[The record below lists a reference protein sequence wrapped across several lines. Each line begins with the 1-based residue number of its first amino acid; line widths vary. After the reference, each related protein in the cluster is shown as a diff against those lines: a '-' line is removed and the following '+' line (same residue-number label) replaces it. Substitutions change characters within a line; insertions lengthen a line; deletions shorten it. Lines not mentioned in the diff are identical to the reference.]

1 MFEGWKALHNFHSP
15 LLNSH
20 ELPILSRLSSVFSR
34 HAESSGLTIQKK
46 PGPSF
51 VVKMGGIPTQQLFD
65 VLCLSIQ
72 TCLPWRNQCI
82 LSAPVPVSHLL
93 VRWGRWRYGLR
104 NCRFSTRSGG
114 LGARIVAIWNTT
126 KLHQINLKYH
136 YCQYCISK
144 MSKWYNMRNF
154 ENTHTSTTPRCKPYI
169 FSGRNLQD
177 QKMITTSQRWLCR
190 ETRIMPKS
198 RANYSAKKSQVNH
211 CCLGPA
217 LFVAHL
223 IAQPTSRPA
232 QQFNDGNTG
241 DSRDCA
247 ETDETGRGC

>member
-1 MFEGWKALHNFHSP
+1 
-15 LLNSH
+15 
-20 ELPILSRLSSVFSR
+20 
-34 HAESSGLTIQKK
+34 
-46 PGPSF
+46 
-51 VVKMGGIPTQQLFD
+51 MGGIPTRQLFD

-104 NCRFSTRSGG
+104 ICRFTRSGG
-114 LGARIVAIWNTT
+114 LGPELLRYGIPQNCTKSTWNITIVTIVNIAYPKYLNDITCGT
-126 KLHQINLKYH
+126 LK
-136 YCQYCISK
+136 
-144 MSKWYNMRNF
+144 
-154 ENTHTSTTPRCKPYI
+154 NTHTSTTPRCKPYI

>member
-1 MFEGWKALHNFHSP
+1 M
-15 LLNSH
+15 
-20 ELPILSRLSSVFSR
+20 
-34 HAESSGLTIQKK
+34 
-46 PGPSF
+46 
-51 VVKMGGIPTQQLFD
+51 QLFD

-104 NCRFSTRSGG
+104 SCRVLLVLVEPELLRYGIPQNCTKSTWNIT
-114 LGARIVAIWNTT
+114 IVTIVN
-126 KLHQINLKYH
+126 
-136 YCQYCISK
+136 ISK
-144 MSKWYNMRNF
+144 ISKWYNMRNF

-177 QKMITTSQRWLCR
+177 QKMITNSQRWLCR